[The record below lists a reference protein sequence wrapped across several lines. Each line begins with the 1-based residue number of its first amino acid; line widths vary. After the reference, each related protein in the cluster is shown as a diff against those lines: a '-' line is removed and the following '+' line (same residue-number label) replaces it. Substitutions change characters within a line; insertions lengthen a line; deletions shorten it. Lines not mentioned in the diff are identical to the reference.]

1 MWNVEGGRKA
11 QGIKMTDGQCIDFE
25 KKETVTQLTKASTE
39 NAAKTQERGVWGV
52 ASQRFKGIF
61 QIFTY

>member
-25 KKETVTQLTKASTE
+25 KKETVT
-39 NAAKTQERGVWGV
+39 
-52 ASQRFKGIF
+52 
-61 QIFTY
+61 